1 MLFQKLIASL
11 TSIDFFIENFKQEML
26 ELSVDLF
33 KETRTL
39 ISDDLSNSDNSLE
52 LNSKTLKTIKNLDKF
67 YSEIESNYL
76 DRVDDIIKNFDNI
89 EKVTV
94 DLNSEINKITR
105 AQIAKAGLSDLKIN
119 NINSI
124 ADQLASPESFK
135 INITTTLKRLLYSHA
150 SIGTTKND
158 LIKNLANQIFISNS
172 RNGSLFRYVNQVAHD
187 SIFLYERA
195 IEAELAK
202 LINYNGWAYVGPLV
216 EKSRPQCIRWVLD
229 LNGFISKEILPSE
242 IDWAKQNGKGYSKYL
257 PELTVESF
265 PYLCGGHNC
274 NHKAI
279 AVNKQNAKIDEIQ
292 KEYDKANKELSETI
306 YKNLDEKTKKI
317 FDNLNLKKYEIK

>member
-39 ISDDLSNSDNSLE
+39 ISDDLSNSDNSIE

-187 SIFLYERA
+187 SIFFF
-195 IEAELAK
+195 
-202 LINYNGWAYVGPLV
+202 V
-216 EKSRPQCIRWVLD
+216 
-229 LNGFISKEILPSE
+229 
-242 IDWAKQNGKGYSKYL
+242 
-257 PELTVESF
+257 
-265 PYLCGGHNC
+265 
-274 NHKAI
+274 
-279 AVNKQNAKIDEIQ
+279 
-292 KEYDKANKELSETI
+292 
-306 YKNLDEKTKKI
+306 
-317 FDNLNLKKYEIK
+317 

>member
-39 ISDDLSNSDNSLE
+39 ISDDLSNSDNSIE

-67 YSEIESNYL
+67 YSEIESDYL
-76 DRVDDIIKNFDNI
+76 DRVDDIIKNLDNI

-94 DLNSEINKITR
+94 DLNSEINKITK
-105 AQIAKAGLSDLKIN
+105 AQIAKAGLSDIKIN

-150 SIGTTKND
+150 SIGTTKD
-158 LIKNLANQIFISNS
+158 GLIKNLANQIFISNS

-202 LINYNGWAYVGPLV
+202 LINYNG
-216 EKSRPQCIRWVLD
+216 
-229 LNGFISKEILPSE
+229 
-242 IDWAKQNGKGYSKYL
+242 
-257 PELTVESF
+257 
-265 PYLCGGHNC
+265 
-274 NHKAI
+274 
-279 AVNKQNAKIDEIQ
+279 
-292 KEYDKANKELSETI
+292 
-306 YKNLDEKTKKI
+306 
-317 FDNLNLKKYEIK
+317 